1 MSADAD
7 RNEHPFILDQS
18 ARLSPQIAVWLRD
31 QIIAGR
37 FTPHQKLKPEHL
49 AEICG
54 ASATP
59 VREALMSLHGEGL
72 VSFAP
77 GRGFTVRPLTR
88 QDIEDLL
95 SAHAHF
101 AAILAQRATEAL
113 TDADVERL
121 REIQAGIVA
130 AADRRDYREID
141 RLDDE
146 FHRIINTAA
155 GSNRL
160 KWLYRL
166 TMRFIPHRLF
176 SDIDGFTE
184 AAVED
189 HVVIIKGL
197 VNRNPEAAAAAMR
210 AHWLNVSTVLIR
222 HMRSRGVL
230 ADD

>member
-1 MSADAD
+1 MSLGQVDPAFVLDA
-7 RNEHPFILDQS
+7 S

-31 QIIAGR
+31 RIISGHFA
-37 FTPHQKLKPEHL
+37 PQDKLKPEHI
-49 AEICG
+49 AEMCG

-59 VREALMSLHGEGL
+59 VREALMTLHGEGL

-77 GRGFTVRPLTR
+77 GRGFAVRPLTQ
-88 QDIEDLL
+88 QDIEDLM

-101 AAILAQRATEAL
+101 AALLTERATLAL
-113 TDADVERL
+113 SDADVQKL
-121 REIQAGIVA
+121 REIQVAIVA
-130 AADRRDYREID
+130 AGGQEDFDEID

-146 FHRIINTAA
+146 FHRIINRST
-155 GSNRL
+155 GSGRL
-160 KWLYRL
+160 KWLYST

-176 SDIDGFTE
+176 DQIDGFKE

-210 AHWLNVSTVLIR
+210 AHWLNVATMLIR
-222 HMRSRGVL
+222 HMRTHGAL